1 MTAAGAGSA
10 GDGVREL
17 VATMDRLRSPG
28 GCPWDAQ
35 QTHASLV
42 PYALEEAYE
51 VAEAIEAGSR
61 ADLREE
67 LGDLLLQVV
76 FHARIAQ
83 EDPADPFDLDD
94 VARGITAKLVR
105 RHPHVFGA
113 DGAHGTHGTDGAGA
127 GDRTAGGDA
136 DDADPAAGA
145 DVHGPDAGADVA
157 GAGGADA
164 TAPAGDLHVQWD
176 RIKRAEKQRTSVLDG
191 VPLALGALARGQK
204 VLGRARR
211 AGLELTGAAA
221 AGWRADAQVTSPADP
236 AAAAWQEA
244 EVGRRLLELVATA
257 DELGVDAESA
267 LRAAVRGVEQQ
278 VQRIEQSSGTQ

>member
-1 MTAAGAGSA
+1 MTAAGADGA
-10 GDGVREL
+10 GGGVRDL

-51 VAEAIEAGSR
+51 VAEAIEAGDR

-83 EDPADPFDLDD
+83 EHPTEPFDLDD

-105 RHPHVFGA
+105 RHPHVFGDA
-113 DGAHGTHGTDGAGA
+113 GTGAGSGDGAGA
-127 GDRTAGGDA
+127 EDASGTGDA
-136 DDADPAAGA
+136 ATGAAADGDGAAA
-145 DVHGPDAGADVA
+145 PE
-157 GAGGADA
+157 A
-164 TAPAGDLHVQWD
+164 TGDLHVQWD

-204 VLGRARR
+204 VLARARR
-211 AGLELTGAAA
+211 AGIELDGAAA
-221 AGWRADAQVTSPADP
+221 TGWRADAQVSSPADAADR
-236 AAAAWQEA
+236 AAAGWQEA

-267 LRAAVRGVEQQ
+267 LRAALRGVEQQ
-278 VQRIEQSSGTQ
+278 VQQIERSSGTR